1 MNKNDK
7 KAIFIGE
14 CMIELNGDIS
24 SLGTLNSNM
33 QVNFG
38 GDTYNSAVYFN
49 RLTDHKTNTFY
60 CTALSND
67 NFSKKMILRFK
78 NEELNCKYI
87 RTDGTTPPGLYSI
100 EIDERGERSFSYW
113 RNQSPSK
120 KIFTGDKINLQI
132 PEPKEA
138 SLKPYDFKLEIVY
151 EDDDLLVINK
161 PAGIIMHPGA
171 GNYDETI
178 VNALMH
184 YNKDSLSTIGDELRP
199 GIVHRIDKDTS
210 GLIVIAKNNT
220 THENLSHQF
229 SEHTITRV
237 YQLLIWG
244 KLRPSSG
251 KIDTFITRS
260 SKNRQMMEVSS
271 SKGKRAITNYKT
283 IEIFENDKTP
293 TLSLVECRL
302 ETGRTHQIRVHMTH
316 MGNSIMGD
324 GKYKKKYKKLKNIDA
339 SLENLIYKLDRQFL
353 HAQTLGFIHP
363 KTNDEM
369 TFTSILPQELENI
382 LVLLRNTDK

>member
-1 MNKNDK
+1 MEKNINLIVELEENNLRVDVLINKKEKLISRTRIKNLIINEKLKLNNKIINSPAK
-7 KAIFIGE
+7 KV
-14 CMIELNGDIS
+14 
-24 SLGTLNSNM
+24 
-33 QVNFG
+33 Q
-38 GDTYNSAVYFN
+38 
-49 RLTDHKTNTFY
+49 
-60 CTALSND
+60 
-67 NFSKKMILRFK
+67 
-78 NEELNCKYI
+78 
-87 RTDGTTPPGLYSI
+87 
-100 EIDERGERSFSYW
+100 
-113 RNQSPSK
+113 
-120 KIFTGDKINLQI
+120 TGDNINLQI

-138 SLKPYDFKLEIVY
+138 SLKPYDFKLEIIY
-151 EDDDLLVINK
+151 EDEDLLVIDK

-171 GNYDETI
+171 GNYDKTI

-210 GLIVIAKNNT
+210 GLIVIAKNNVA
-220 THENLSHQF
+220 HENLSHQF
-229 SEHTITRV
+229 SEHTIIRV
-237 YQLLIWG
+237 YHLLIWG
-244 KLRPSSG
+244 KLRPSYG

-324 GKYKKKYKKLKNIDA
+324 GKYKKKYKKLKNIDT

-353 HAQTLGFIHP
+353 HAHTLGFIHP
-363 KTNDEM
+363 KTNEEM
-369 TFTSILPQELENI
+369 IFTSILPQELENI
-382 LVLLRNTDK
+382 IILLRNTSK